1 MDKDLKIDLLLVIFD
16 IIMLVFATVNFLF
29 DILKHN
35 MIFSLMSFIVILIII
50 YCMVDDIRELA
61 KEKRNENNK
70 S

>member
-50 YCMVDDIRELA
+50 YCMVDDIREFA